1 MSVFTRKMKMLTAVV
16 MDNHKDAVVKALLEL
31 GVMEF
36 VHIDSIPSDKLSSI
50 SAHKSDISKAA
61 LSDMR
66 IRIEGLFDQAK
77 IDIPEI
83 SDSDVDNAKSLDYD
97 SAKHTL
103 DRLSS
108 SIQTVKD
115 EQKSVNQSLLSTE
128 EMIGYIDGKKLE
140 FLDLRV
146 GTITGSLEDLEKR
159 LKGFS
164 GVFISSSE
172 PYVSLTLRRDSNR
185 VTELMDKFGWTESVD
200 KNAQKGAMNKALEV
214 LKKREEDQKEELR
227 RLSEKFREKITQK
240 KDELVALWKSVRINE
255 LSEKIESYFSYTKN
269 TTLLSGWVPKEYQE
283 ATEGAIYKAT
293 EGKCII
299 EWKDDSEVDRENVP
313 VAISSP
319 KFFRPFEH
327 LVKNYA
333 TPEYGSINPT
343 PFTTVAYILMFMLMF
358 ADLGQGLVLLLIGIF
373 GSIYYKKNP
382 MVKDGLL
389 SRYLCNLLIYLGPAS
404 MVGGILF
411 GSFFGFSVF
420 PALWF
425 NYHSVVNGHG
435 GNGLVNDIYDILGI
449 TIYFGIAIIYLGLI
463 LNWIN
468 LFRKKRYLELIFDKN
483 GLVGGFLF
491 GLGIW
496 FGYGFVKSNYKVFP
510 SAPWFKTCLM
520 IGIILVVIKVP
531 VERIYDKIKTG
542 KKIKIGS
549 LIMDTFMETLVEGLE
564 IFSGFL
570 ANTLSFMRVAGLGI
584 AHVSLMT
591 AFEDMADLTSS
602 LIFKIFIL
610 ILGNLLVIALEGLSA
625 GIQSLR
631 LNYYEFFTKYFT
643 GHGIAYEPVGL
654 KSRVE
659 VEK

>member
-83 SDSDVDNAKSLDYD
+83 SDSDVDNAKNLDYD

>member
-16 MDNHKDAVVKALLEL
+16 MDNHQSAVVKALLEL

-36 VHIDSIPSDKLSSI
+36 VHIDSLPSEKLRS
-50 SAHKSDISKAA
+50 HKSTVSKAA

-66 IRIEGLFDQAK
+66 IRIENLFSQAK
-77 IDIPEI
+77 ISIPEI
-83 SDSDVDNAKSLDYD
+83 SDADVEKASDKFDYD
-97 SAKHTL
+97 EIKRTL
-103 DRLSS
+103 DRLSA
-108 SIQTVKD
+108 SIQTIKD
-115 EQKSVNQSLLSTE
+115 QQKLVNQTLVSLR
-128 EMIGYIDGKKLE
+128 EMLGYIDSKKTD

-146 GTITGSLEDLEKR
+146 GTITGSLEDLKNR
-159 LKGFS
+159 LSSVG
-164 GVFISSSE
+164 GVFLSE
-172 PYVSLTLRRDSNR
+172 EMPLISLTLRRDSNR
-185 VTELMDKFGWTESVD
+185 VTEIMDKFGWTESTDV
-200 KNAQKGAMNKALEV
+200 KAQKGAMEKAEAALKSMEV
-214 LKKREEDQKEELR
+214 EEKKVLDD
-227 RLSEKFREKITQK
+227 LSEAFKSRIIDK
-240 KDELVALWKSVRINE
+240 KDSLIDMWKSVRINE

-269 TTLLSGWVPKEYQE
+269 TTLLSGWVPAEYQASIE
-283 ATEGAIYKAT
+283 KAIYEAS

-299 EWKDDSEVDRENVP
+299 EWKDDSEIDREEVP

-319 KFFRPFEH
+319 KFFAPFEH
-327 LVKNYA
+327 MVKNYA

-343 PFTTVAYILMFMLMF
+343 PFTTVAYILMFLLMF
-358 ADLGQGLVLLLIGIF
+358 ADLGQGFVLLLIGIL
-373 GSIYYKKNP
+373 GTIYYKKNP
-382 MVKDGLL
+382 MVKDGIL
-389 SRYLCNLLIYLGPAS
+389 SRYLCNLLLYLGPAS
-404 MVGGILF
+404 MVGGVLF
-411 GSFFGFSVF
+411 GSCFGFSIF

-449 TIYFGIAIIYLGLI
+449 TIYFGIGIIYLGLI

-468 LFRKKRYLELIFDKN
+468 LFRKKRYIELIFDKN

-496 FGYGFVKSNYKVFP
+496 FGSGFVKSGYKVFP
-510 SAPWFKTCLM
+510 SASWFMPSLVA
-520 IGIILVVIKVP
+520 GIILVIIKVP
-531 VERIYDKIKTG
+531 VERIAEYKATGERIKAG
-542 KKIKIGS
+542 K
-549 LIMDTFMETLVEGLE
+549 LVMDTFMETLVEGLE

-591 AFEDMADLTSS
+591 AFEDMADLTGNI
-602 LIFKIFIL
+602 IFKILIL
-610 ILGNLLVIALEGLSA
+610 ILGNILVIALEGLSA

-654 KSRVE
+654 RNHAGE
-659 VEK
+659 EK

>member
-16 MDNHKDAVVKALLEL
+16 MDDHKDAVVKALLEL

-36 VHIDSIPSDKLSSI
+36 VHIDALPSDKVFSI
-50 SAHKSDISKAA
+50 TTHKSEISKAA

-83 SDSDVDNAKSLDYD
+83 SNQDVEDVKNLDYD
-97 SAKHTL
+97 AAKHSL

-115 EQKSVNQSLLSTE
+115 QQKNVNQSLLATRELIS
-128 EMIGYIDGKKLE
+128 YIDGKKFE

-146 GTITGSLEDLEKR
+146 GTITGNAGDLEKR
-159 LKGFS
+159 LQSIS
-164 GVFISSSE
+164 GVFLKNE
-172 PYVSLTLRRDSNR
+172 MPYVSLTLRRDSNR
-185 VTELMDKFGWTESVD
+185 VTDIMDKFGWTESVD
-200 KNAQKGAMNKALEV
+200 KNAQKTALHKALV
-214 LKKREEDQKEELR
+214 ALKEREEEEKKE
-227 RLSEKFREKITQK
+227 LSALSDKFKDKIMQK
-240 KDELVALWKSVRINE
+240 KDELVELWKVVRINE

-269 TTLLSGWVPKEYQE
+269 TTLLSGWVPREYQE
-283 ATEGAIYKAT
+283 ATESAIYKAT
-293 EGKCII
+293 AGKCIV
-299 EWKDDSEVDRENVP
+299 EWKDDSEVDRDEVP
-313 VAISSP
+313 VSITSP

-327 LVKNYA
+327 MVKNYA

-358 ADLGQGLVLLLIGIF
+358 ADLGQGFVLLLIGII
-373 GSIYYKKNP
+373 GSAYYKKNP

-411 GSFFGFSVF
+411 GSCFGFSIF

-435 GNGLVNDIYDILGI
+435 GNGLVNSIYDILGI
-449 TIYFGIAIIYLGLI
+449 TIYFGIGIIYLGLF

-468 LFRKKRYLELIFDKN
+468 LFRKKRYIELIFDKN

-491 GLGIW
+491 GIGIW
-496 FGYGFVKSNYKVFP
+496 FGSGFVKSNYKVFP
-510 SAPWFKTCLM
+510 SAPWFSVCLAV
-520 IGIILVVIKVP
+520 GIIMVVIKVP
-531 VERIYDKIKTG
+531 VERIVAKITNG
-542 KKIKIGS
+542 EKIKIGS

-591 AFEDMADLTSS
+591 AFEDMADLTSNV
-602 LIFKIFIL
+602 IFKVFIL
-610 ILGNLLVIALEGLSA
+610 LLGNVLVIALEGLSA

-654 KSRVE
+654 RSHVG

>member
-1 MSVFTRKMKMLTAVV
+1 M
-16 MDNHKDAVVKALLEL
+16 
-31 GVMEF
+31 
-36 VHIDSIPSDKLSSI
+36 
-50 SAHKSDISKAA
+50 
-61 LSDMR
+61 
-66 IRIEGLFDQAK
+66 
-77 IDIPEI
+77 
-83 SDSDVDNAKSLDYD
+83 
-97 SAKHTL
+97 
-103 DRLSS
+103 
-108 SIQTVKD
+108 
-115 EQKSVNQSLLSTE
+115 
-128 EMIGYIDGKKLE
+128 
-140 FLDLRV
+140 
-146 GTITGSLEDLEKR
+146 
-159 LKGFS
+159 
-164 GVFISSSE
+164 
-172 PYVSLTLRRDSNR
+172 
-185 VTELMDKFGWTESVD
+185 
-200 KNAQKGAMNKALEV
+200 
-214 LKKREEDQKEELR
+214 
-227 RLSEKFREKITQK
+227 
-240 KDELVALWKSVRINE
+240 
-255 LSEKIESYFSYTKN
+255 
-269 TTLLSGWVPKEYQE
+269 
-283 ATEGAIYKAT
+283 
-293 EGKCII
+293 
-299 EWKDDSEVDRENVP
+299 
-313 VAISSP
+313 
-319 KFFRPFEH
+319 
-327 LVKNYA
+327 VKNYA

-358 ADLGQGLVLLLIGIF
+358 ADLGQGLVLLLIGIL

-468 LFRKKRYLELIFDKN
+468 LSRKKRYLELIFDKN

-520 IGIILVVIKVP
+520 IGIIIVVIKVP
-531 VERIYDKIKTG
+531 VERICDKIKTG

-591 AFEDMADLTSS
+591 AFEDMAELTSS

>member
-299 EWKDDSEVDRENVP
+299 EWKDDSEVDREDVP

>member
-50 SAHKSDISKAA
+50 SAHKSDMSKAA

-299 EWKDDSEVDRENVP
+299 EWKDDSEVDREDVP